1 VTTQSDQ
8 VRGQGWPARAGLGL
22 AVTVLLVS
30 LSMRPPISGVP
41 PILEDLRDA
50 LQLSPT
56 AVSLLT
62 MLPLLSMGL
71 FAPLGP
77 PLRARL
83 GEERALGAALT
94 VLVLGM
100 ALRAAW
106 PDAALFAGTLLA
118 GGAIAVLNVLVPS
131 LIKRRFPGSR
141 VGVMMGTYTVG
152 LSVGPAVAAAA
163 TVPIYQATGHS
174 IPLALAAW
182 ALPPLVALTAWLPQL
197 QHTPE
202 PAGRAAAGHRSLL
215 RVPLA
220 WQVTLY
226 MGLQSVNFFATL
238 SWLPSLYRDRGLD
251 AADGGFLVGLMSLV
265 GTVPA
270 LVVPML
276 ASRTPSQR
284 RWVVLGVAL
293 TVTGMLGILLA
304 PVGTMAVWA
313 SALGLGQGTNIGLAL
328 LLIVLRAAD
337 GPTSARLSSMAQTVG
352 YTTASLGPLLIGLV
366 HAATGGWG
374 VPFAILVAAALAQLT
389 AGLLAGRDRV
399 VGAARPPA
407 RPEQAPVP

>member
-1 VTTQSDQ
+1 
-8 VRGQGWPARAGLGL
+8 VRGRVGWPARAGLGL
-22 AVTVLLVS
+22 AVAVLLVS
-30 LSMRPPISGVP
+30 LAMRPPISGVP

-50 LQLSPT
+50 LHLSPT

-62 MLPLLSMGL
+62 MLPLLCMGL

-83 GEERALGAALT
+83 GEERTLGAALT
-94 VLVLGM
+94 VLLIGM

-182 ALPPLVALTAWLPQL
+182 ALLPLLALAAWLPQL
-197 QHTPE
+197 RHTPE
-202 PAGRAAAGHRSLL
+202 PAGRAADRQPLART
-215 RVPLA
+215 PLA

-276 ASRTPSQR
+276 ASRAPSQR
-284 RWVVLGVAL
+284 RWVALGVTL
-293 TVTGMLGILLA
+293 TLTGMLGILLA

-313 SALGLGQGTNIGLAL
+313 SVLGLGQGTNIGLAL

-374 VPFAILVAAALAQLT
+374 VPFAILIVAALAQLT

-399 VGAARPPA
+399 VGAARPQAQPQ
-407 RPEQAPVP
+407 QAPVP